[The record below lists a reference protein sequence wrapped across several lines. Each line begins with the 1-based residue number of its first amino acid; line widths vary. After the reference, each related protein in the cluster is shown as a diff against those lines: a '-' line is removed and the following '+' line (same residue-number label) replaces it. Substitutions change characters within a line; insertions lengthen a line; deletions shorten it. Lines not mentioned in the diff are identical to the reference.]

1 MASTLAPLADGC
13 EEIEG
18 GIRDRSLARDP
29 AVAMDFVLAVVE
41 NLFGVND
48 SRQVVEQHLPRP
60 DGGTENAAK
69 PTGDDPGRTGSG

>member
-1 MASTLAPLADGC
+1 MASTLVPLADGC

-29 AVAMDFVLAVVE
+29 GVAMDFVLAVVE

-48 SRQVVEQHLPRP
+48 SRQVVEQHLQRP
-60 DGGTENAAK
+60 D
-69 PTGDDPGRTGSG
+69 